1 MDFLLINVCNSLP
14 FLFHTVNT
22 ITMQTENF
30 DSKAPWASSRPEACL
45 CDLDLC
51 PHVTEEKR
59 FLQVCGIA
67 EIQTKKNAGQHAL

>member
-1 MDFLLINVCNSLP
+1 
-14 FLFHTVNT
+14 
-22 ITMQTENF
+22 MQTENF